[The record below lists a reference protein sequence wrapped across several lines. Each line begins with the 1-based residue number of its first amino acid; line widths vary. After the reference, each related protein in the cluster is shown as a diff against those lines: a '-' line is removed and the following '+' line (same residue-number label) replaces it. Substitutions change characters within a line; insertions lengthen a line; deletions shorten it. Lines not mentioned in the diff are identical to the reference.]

1 MIGSGILLFV
11 RTECNADDRVVRV
24 SGNESH
30 CKNKS
35 LTIFVMGMDVFAV
48 VIVLLMFLV
57 LCIYHEYMDGI
68 LI

>member
-48 VIVLLMFLV
+48 VIVLLMFWFYV
-57 LCIYHEYMDGI
+57 FITNI
-68 LI
+68 WTAF

>member
-11 RTECNADDRVVRV
+11 RTQCNADDKVVRV

-48 VIVLLMFLV
+48 VIVLLIFFLV
-57 LCIYHEYMDGI
+57 
-68 LI
+68 